1 MCFLYI
7 IKKKFITLQSKKSRI
22 TSSVIFALALTYYII
37 KIQHQHIIALTYT
50 YNGTVRIDKTFRDKV
65 DLTSGNFPSKKV
77 INTMENS
84 WPKVYSPSPSK
95 LIFSSRSSLDKQI
108 DDRHQSDTLSREG
121 KYCWNINS

>member
-37 KIQHQHIIALTYT
+37 KKHQHIIALTYT